1 MQDRLGSA
9 KYFTKLDLKDGFYNI
24 MIHPDDRHKTAFRT
38 RYGHFEFVVLPMGL
52 TNSPA
57 TFMRMMNRIFGSLYD
72 KCVIAYVDDIL
83 IYSETL
89 NQHLADVEAVLT
101 LLQSNTLFLK
111 MSKCQFAMNSVDFC
125 GTTLSGLGIHLD
137 NSKLAPLFNTPAPR
151 TIKQLQSLLGICNW
165 FRDFI
170 PEFSLVAAPL
180 TELTKKTTPWL
191 WTPLHQNAMMLLLYR
206 IATAPCLRYF
216 DPDLETF
223 IYTDASLFGLG
234 GWIGQKH
241 TDGIHPIM
249 FWSRKL
255 IAAEIKY
262 HTHERELLALVEITK
277 KARHYLLGH
286 PAIANTDHRALIY
299 LQNQPRLSVRQ
310 ANWVEHLQQ
319 FDIKIEYLPGLFNY
333 LADHLSRNPAFT
345 PKCPKCDGTVDL
357 VNSRGEIMSCDHER
371 VLTSEDDVYTTQSGN
386 ATTQLPK
393 PLAIDDDDNTT
404 QSGNATT
411 QLPKPRISVDPIRTE
426 IAARFPKCA
435 GNLKKL
441 EKHWQIS
448 EGLLYYNYRLFIPEK
463 FQSDLL
469 HDYHSTPAAG
479 HLGFQKTLNR
489 ISKLYYWPT
498 MRVDC
503 YTFTTNCPRCQL
515 TKKSTDPKRALLR
528 PLDIP
533 TEIFHSVHLDFFPA
547 PKNSHN
553 EDNVMVMC
561 DKSSKIIELVPCMKT
576 STAIDIADLFFKYW
590 LCRGYPLPK
599 IIFSDRDSKFI
610 SAFWKQLMVSM
621 GVKLQLPTAR
631 HQQTNSTAE
640 HVVKQA
646 KICLRALGRPKMWR
660 DDLPAITFALN
671 SAVHA
676 TTGFS
681 PFHLALGLDSSAKN
695 PWQPFAND
703 KSILE
708 KAIASSLHKTDQAET
723 HYNRR
728 ATAYKPLAVKD
739 WVLLNREGLN
749 WPPDSNE
756 AKSYLTPK
764 IGPFQI
770 VEAQYFGNS
779 THHVEDPSCLCPR
792 TTYVLHR
799 LPSRYRRLTLT
810 QTNILKSRRSSR

>member
-1 MQDRLGSA
+1 
-9 KYFTKLDLKDGFYNI
+9 
-24 MIHPDDRHKTAFRT
+24 
-38 RYGHFEFVVLPMGL
+38 
-52 TNSPA
+52 
-57 TFMRMMNRIFGSLYD
+57 
-72 KCVIAYVDDIL
+72 
-83 IYSETL
+83 
-89 NQHLADVEAVLT
+89 
-101 LLQSNTLFLK
+101 
-111 MSKCQFAMNSVDFC
+111 
-125 GTTLSGLGIHLD
+125 
-137 NSKLAPLFNTPAPR
+137 
-151 TIKQLQSLLGICNW
+151 
-165 FRDFI
+165 
-170 PEFSLVAAPL
+170 
-180 TELTKKTTPWL
+180 
-191 WTPLHQNAMMLLLYR
+191 
-206 IATAPCLRYF
+206 
-216 DPDLETF
+216 
-223 IYTDASLFGLG
+223 
-234 GWIGQKH
+234 
-241 TDGIHPIM
+241 
-249 FWSRKL
+249 
-255 IAAEIKY
+255 
-262 HTHERELLALVEITK
+262 
-277 KARHYLLGH
+277 
-286 PAIANTDHRALIY
+286 
-299 LQNQPRLSVRQ
+299 
-310 ANWVEHLQQ
+310 
-319 FDIKIEYLPGLFNY
+319 
-333 LADHLSRNPAFT
+333 
-345 PKCPKCDGTVDL
+345 
-357 VNSRGEIMSCDHER
+357 
-371 VLTSEDDVYTTQSGN
+371 
-386 ATTQLPK
+386 
-393 PLAIDDDDNTT
+393 
-404 QSGNATT
+404 
-411 QLPKPRISVDPIRTE
+411 
-426 IAARFPKCA
+426 
-435 GNLKKL
+435 
-441 EKHWQIS
+441 
-448 EGLLYYNYRLFIPEK
+448 
-463 FQSDLL
+463 
-469 HDYHSTPAAG
+469 
-479 HLGFQKTLNR
+479 
-489 ISKLYYWPT
+489 

-770 VEAQYFGNS
+770 VEAQDFGNYKLLLP
-779 THHVEDPSCLCPR
+779 TTWKIHPVFARELLTAYHGPPPPAVTLPTPDADPDEHFEVEKIIQMKTMRDVFMALVQWVGYSDPTWEPVANLDNCSEVLDNFL
-792 TTYVLHR
+792 VLHPQWKDKLEASNQQVRGSVR
-799 LPSRYRRLTLT
+799 LNGSRVLV
-810 QTNILKSRRSSR
+810 